1 MDCLLYLSD
10 LDTHQT
16 LGNGL
21 IWHGSRSVRARSAAQ
36 MHALPTGD
44 TLLRQ
49 EGALSVSLLLLVW
62 GLQAG
67 RKKVRPEDQ
76 NWGTGLGDPL
86 EAQPALGAEMLPLK
100 MVCEVITHQGLLIHA
115 CGHVVIRNHLSSNVR
130 TRRKSKY

>member
-1 MDCLLYLSD
+1 
-10 LDTHQT
+10 
-16 LGNGL
+16 
-21 IWHGSRSVRARSAAQ
+21 

-44 TLLRQ
+44 TFLRQ

-76 NWGTGLGDPL
+76 NWGTKLGDPL

-100 MVCEVITHQGLLIHA
+100 MVCGVITHQGLLLHA